1 MAKNKTQ
8 SNGNQKFNKINQNK
22 VKNRDFGPKKTQK
35 LSKNNV
41 QKGKNDSNLREDNK
55 KINYV
60 LHPRLLTKKQKD
72 VKENERREKEKSFQV
87 KKRKRNAIFM
97 KTTDKGQPKLNARM
111 KILYDQ
117 IARSCE
123 KT

>member
-1 MAKNKTQ
+1 M
-8 SNGNQKFNKINQNK
+8 
-22 VKNRDFGPKKTQK
+22 KNREFGPKKNAQK
-35 LSKNNV
+35 SSKMNFKNN
-41 QKGKNDSNLREDNK
+41 KNDSSKKEDNK

-60 LHPRLLTKKQKD
+60 LHPRLLTKKLKD
-72 VKENERREKEKSFQV
+72 VKENAHREKEKAFQV